1 MSTTRESIDVNAAR
15 TSFLFIIILV
25 LTTLTAH
32 AFNVWE
38 GAILKF
44 EAEDKQTPPVPGG
57 ILFVGSSSIV
67 KWEVKKAFPDLP
79 VLNRGF
85 GGSQIS
91 DVIHFFDRVVKPYA
105 PKTIVFYSGDNDL
118 DIGGKSG
125 EQVIADYKAFFTKV
139 RESFPDAKLIVFPIK
154 PSVKRWHLYDV
165 QKTVNAAVAEML
177 KADKNAVYIDYCAKM
192 LGPDGKPNAD
202 LLEKDGLHMNEK
214 GYAIWNELVRP
225 HLSK

>member
-1 MSTTRESIDVNAAR
+1 MKCSKP
-15 TSFLFIIILV
+15 LV
-25 LTTLTAH
+25 LLVILCAISAH
-32 AFNVWE
+32 AFNIWE

-44 EAEDKQTPPVPGG
+44 EAEDKQTPPKTGG

-67 KWEVKKAFPDLP
+67 KWDVKKAFPDLP

-125 EQVIADYKAFFTKV
+125 EQVIADYRAFFVKV
-139 RESFPDAKLIVFPIK
+139 RESFPDAKLIVFPVK
-154 PSVKRWHLYDV
+154 PSIKRWHLIEV

-177 KADKNAVYIDYCAKM
+177 KADKNAVYVDYCAKM
-192 LGPDGKPNAD
+192 LGPDGKPNPA
-202 LLEKDGLHMNEK
+202 LLEKDGLHMNEQ
-214 GYAIWNELVRP
+214 GYAIWSDLLRP
-225 HLSK
+225 LLK